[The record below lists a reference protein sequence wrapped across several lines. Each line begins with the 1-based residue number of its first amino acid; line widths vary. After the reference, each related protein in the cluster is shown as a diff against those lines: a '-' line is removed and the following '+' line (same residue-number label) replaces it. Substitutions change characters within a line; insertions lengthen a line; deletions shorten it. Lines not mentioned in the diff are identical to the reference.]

1 MRKGDM
7 PSINVL
13 IGILITVALLAILWR
28 MYGG

>member
-1 MRKGDM
+1 MKGDM

-13 IGILITVALLAILWR
+13 VGIIITAAVLYILWR

>member
-1 MRKGDM
+1 MKGDM

-13 IGILITVALLAILWR
+13 VGIIITVALLYILWR